1 MFTMQQV
8 TGCFCEFGCNLV
20 YDILMMVILV
30 LWMVTVTWWVVRHFI
45 GPDALY
51 SVLGR
56 EGLDSFRASLGDND
70 TIHKV
75 RSRKRLPQLHCTAGV
90 GVAGP
95 VE

>member
-51 SVLGR
+51 SVLGK

-75 RSRKRLPQLHCTAGV
+75 
-90 GVAGP
+90 
-95 VE
+95 

>member
-1 MFTMQQV
+1 M
-8 TGCFCEFGCNLV
+8 

-75 RSRKRLPQLHCTAGV
+75 RGRKRLPQLDCTAGV

>member
-1 MFTMQQV
+1 M
-8 TGCFCEFGCNLV
+8 

-75 RSRKRLPQLHCTAGV
+75 
-90 GVAGP
+90 
-95 VE
+95 

>member
-1 MFTMQQV
+1 M
-8 TGCFCEFGCNLV
+8 

-75 RSRKRLPQLHCTAGV
+75 QSRKRLPQLDCIAGV